1 MSNRKLELQV
11 QMLGGF
17 SIQSGRTNIVLGRG
31 GATSKYIQLLQ
42 LLWLNADEG
51 VTKEQIVNAVFDSE
65 RYSNLNNSVNNLIYQ
80 LKKQCINAGLP
91 DYDYVILKGG
101 KYYPDP
107 EIETQIDVNEFLD
120 LADKAE
126 KESDSKKRHDYQ
138 IQALEVYNG
147 ILLPELRT
155 HVWVITENLR
165 LLDEY
170 QKIVNEA
177 GTYCKENR
185 EFDTMYS
192 IYKKASQIYP
202 DREWQVGMID
212 ALMCQ
217 EDYAAAFRLY
227 NKTVRYYSD
236 EIGIPPSAA
245 MLECYE
251 RMSSKIH
258 YNEGKIEDIQDQ
270 LVQTERD
277 TQKDDGAYNCSY
289 PGFID
294 AYNVLSRNMDRTGY
308 SVYLMLCNI
317 VDYKGI
323 PIKNAGKLKQ
333 ASEALRQAIQNT
345 LRHGDTFTK
354 YSDSQYLVLL
364 VGTSQEDCDIIY
376 KRLKDEL
383 RNLLG
388 KKASIV
394 YTVTSIAQ
402 LRAI

>member
-1 MSNRKLELQV
+1 MGNSKLVLQV
-11 QMLGGF
+11 KMLGGF
-17 SIQSGRTNIVLGRG
+17 SVHNGRKAVILGRG
-31 GATSKYIQLLQ
+31 GASSKYIQLLQ
-42 LLWLNADEG
+42 LLWLYSEEG
-51 VTKEQIVNAVFDSE
+51 VTKEQIVNAIFDSE
-65 RYSNLNNSVNNLIYQ
+65 KYSNLNNSVNNLIYQ
-80 LKKQCINAGLP
+80 LKKQCIKAGLP
-91 DYDYVILKGG
+91 DLDYVVLKNG

-107 EIETQIDVNEFLD
+107 MIETHIDVNEFMD
-120 LADKAE
+120 LVYKASAE
-126 KESDSKKRHDYQ
+126 RNKTIKHELQMK
-138 IQALEVYNG
+138 ALEVYGG
-147 ILLPELRT
+147 IFLPELRT

-170 QKIVNEA
+170 QQVVNEA
-177 GTYCKENR
+177 GEYCKSNR
-185 EFDTMYS
+185 EYDTMYA
-192 IYKKASQIYP
+192 IYKKASTLYP
-202 DREWQVGMID
+202 DRDWQVGMID

-217 EDYAAAFRLY
+217 EDYASAFRLY

-236 EIGIPPSAA
+236 EIGIPPSSA

-258 YNEGKIEDIQDQ
+258 YNEGNISDIQDQ
-270 LVQTERD
+270 LIQTEKETRN
-277 TQKDDGAYNCSY
+277 DDGAYNCSY

-323 PIKNAGKLKQ
+323 PIKNAAKLKQ
-333 ASEALRQAIQNT
+333 ASEGVKQAIQNT

-354 YSDSQYLVLL
+354 YSDSQYLILL

-376 KRLKDEL
+376 KRLKDDL
-383 RNLLG
+383 KNSMG

-402 LRAI
+402 LRAV